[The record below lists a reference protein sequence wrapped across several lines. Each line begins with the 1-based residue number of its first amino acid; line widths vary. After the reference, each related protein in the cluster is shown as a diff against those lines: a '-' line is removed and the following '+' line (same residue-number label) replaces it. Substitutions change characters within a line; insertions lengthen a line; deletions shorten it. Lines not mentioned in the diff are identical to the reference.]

1 MEHLAL
7 AARGLNGVDVRIG
20 HVVAEVEEVALLLLI
35 NHLNVGEGRLCLG
48 IPVDHAQAAIDEA
61 LVIEVAENAEHTLAA
76 LLVHGER
83 RAVPVARSTEAAQ
96 LLEDDAAVL
105 VGPVPSVLQELLA
118 RQVLLADAL
127 LG

>member
-7 AARGLNGVDVRIG
+7 AARGHNGVGVGIG
-20 HVVAEVEEVALLLLI
+20 HVVAEVEEVALLLLVDY
-35 NHLNVGEGRLCLG
+35 LNVGEGRLCLG
-48 IPVDHAQAAIDEA
+48 VPVDHAQAAIDEA
-61 LVIEVAENAEHTLAA
+61 LVVEVAEDAEHALAA
-76 LLVHGER
+76 LVVHREGC
-83 RAVPVARSTEAAQ
+83 AVPVARSTEAAQ

-105 VGPVPSVLQELLA
+105 VGPFPSVLQKLLA